1 MINQDNQEPQEEPQ
15 EIPNKEKIG
24 NKENIDNQ
32 DHKVIEM
39 INQELE
45 DLDHKEINLMGTDH
59 KDKIDNLVNKEE
71 NTNPNIMMIIPSM
84 LEILASKPPKWNW
97 EDISKNSV
105 KLKT

>member
-1 MINQDNQEPQEEPQ
+1 MTNQEHQEPQEEPQ
-15 EIPNKEKIG
+15 ENQDHKENIDLKENID
-24 NKENIDNQ
+24 NKENIDQ
-32 DHKVIEM
+32 DPKVIEM

-84 LEILASKPPKWNW
+84 
-97 EDISKNSV
+97 
-105 KLKT
+105 